1 MMTSISTSFLVGGIA
16 FGLASGLAVAGEQ
29 ADSAHGVFVMTNNA
43 EANEVIAYD
52 RYADGTLHD
61 PHHYRTDG
69 RGSGGKVDP
78 LAAQGSL
85 TLSKDRSWLFAV
97 NAGSGT
103 VSVFRVEGSHLSLSD
118 RIRTEGSEPNS
129 VTQHGNLV
137 YVLNTAGSS
146 SVVGFYFDDGKF
158 VRIPDS
164 IRFLSANAVGS
175 GVVAFSPNGRFLLV
189 TEKVTNAIDVF
200 LVSSEGTLSPI
211 TVNAEVGPGTFSGT
225 FAPSGIAVVAETGP
239 AGPKGAAIPNASGIS
254 SYAIQSDG
262 TLKVISASVPTLGTA
277 NCWSVVTANGRYVYT
292 SNSASSTIAGFT
304 VGPTGA
310 LTPIGSTIVATLPT
324 GATNIDIAASSDS
337 KYVYTL
343 NAGNGSIGEF
353 AIDFGTGQLTQLGIL
368 TGLNPASGLN
378 GIAAN

>member
-1 MMTSISTSFLVGGIA
+1 MKSISTSLLMGGIA
-16 FGLASGLAVAGEQ
+16 FGLASGFAAAGEQ
-29 ADSAHGVFVMTNNA
+29 ADTARGVFVMTNNA

-52 RYADGTLHD
+52 RHADGTLHD

-78 LAAQGSL
+78 LASQGSL
-85 TLSKDRSWLFAV
+85 TLSEDRTWLFAV

-103 VSVFRVEGSHLSLSD
+103 ISAFRVDGSRLLLTD
-118 RIRTEGSEPNS
+118 RISTEGSEPNA

-146 SVVGFYFDDGKF
+146 SVVGFYFDNGHF

-164 IRFLSANAVGS
+164 IRFLSANAVASGS
-175 GVVAFSPNGRFLLV
+175 VAFSPDGQFLLV
-189 TEKVTNAIDVF
+189 TEKLTNTIDTFRV
-200 LVSSEGTLSPI
+200 LSDGTLSPI
-211 TVNAEVGPGTFSGT
+211 TLNTDVGAGTFSAT
-225 FAPSGIAVVAETGP
+225 FAGNGIAIVAETGP

-254 SYAIQSDG
+254 SYAVQADE
-262 TLKVISASVPTLGTA
+262 TLRVISASVPTLGTA
-277 NCWSVVTANGRYVYT
+277 TCWSVVTANGRYVYT
-292 SNSASSTIAGFT
+292 SNAGSSSIAGF
-304 VGPTGA
+304 VISPAGS
-310 LTPIGSTIVATLPT
+310 LTPIGDTIVATLPT
-324 GATNIDIAASSDS
+324 VATNIDIAASSDS

-353 AIDFGTGQLTQLGIL
+353 AIDLSTGQLTQLGIL
-368 TGLNPASGLN
+368 SGLNPTSGLN

>member
-1 MMTSISTSFLVGGIA
+1 MMKSISTTWLMIGIA
-16 FGLASGLAVAGEQ
+16 IGLAPGLAAAGEEAN
-29 ADSAHGVFVMTNNA
+29 ADHGVFVMTNSA
-43 EANEVIAYD
+43 EANEVVAYD
-52 RYADGTLHD
+52 RYADGTLHE

-85 TLSKDRSWLFAV
+85 TLSKDNSWLFAV
-97 NAGSGT
+97 NAGNGT
-103 VSVFRVEGSHLSLSD
+103 VSAFRVEGARLFLSD
-118 RIRTEGSEPNS
+118 RISTEGSEPNS

-175 GVVAFSPNGRFLLV
+175 GVVAFSPNGHFLLV
-189 TEKVTNAIDVF
+189 TEKVTNAIDIF
-200 LVSSEGTLSPI
+200 RVSSDGTLSAI
-211 TVNAEVGPGTFSGT
+211 TVNTEVGPG
-225 FAPSGIAVVAETGP
+225 PSGIAVVAETGP

-254 SYAIQSDG
+254 SYSLQSDG
-262 TLKVISASVPTLGTA
+262 TLKAISASVPTLGTA
-277 NCWSVVTANGRYVYT
+277 NCWSGVTANGRYVYT
-292 SNSASSTIAGFT
+292 SNSASSTIAGFAIN
-304 VGPTGA
+304 PTGV
-310 LTPIGSTIVATLPT
+310 LTPIDSTIVATLPT

-343 NAGNGSIGEF
+343 NAGNGTIGEF
-353 AIDFGTGQLTQLGIL
+353 AIDSTTGQLTQLGRAG
-368 TGLNPASGLN
+368 GLNPASGLN